1 MDRSLPAVRAEVRQ
15 GLGRSDC
22 GVGAGRR
29 FVARLASS
37 YGYCGWRPPPHN
49 GLGRLALPRRIDPEV
64 QRILYLHAGP
74 LGQPAWAVYVSFM
87 DPGNTPAEPKPHLLV
102 IDDDAELCAMLVE
115 YLTPEGF
122 VTSTAL
128 SGTEGLEVLGRVPVD
143 LVILDVMLPQ
153 RSGFEVLRRIRAV
166 SRVPVI
172 MLTARGEEVD
182 RVVGLELGADD
193 YLAKPFSPR
202 ELVARIRAVL
212 RRVPGEAAGHSGVIL
227 WGPLRLDLRAHRAH
241 AGEQDLEL
249 TSAELRILELL
260 VRADTRTVTRDELM
274 AQALGRR
281 LLPTDRSLDTHVS
294 NLRRKI
300 ARFTDLVSV
309 QSVRGA
315 GYALT
320 LPAARPASAA
330 PAD

>member
-1 MDRSLPAVRAEVRQ
+1 VE
-15 GLGRSDC
+15 
-22 GVGAGRR
+22 
-29 FVARLASS
+29 
-37 YGYCGWRPPPHN
+37 
-49 GLGRLALPRRIDPEV
+49 
-64 QRILYLHAGP
+64 
-74 LGQPAWAVYVSFM
+74 
-87 DPGNTPAEPKPHLLV
+87 PGNSPNESKPQLLI
-102 IDDDAELCAMLVE
+102 IDDDEELCAMLVE
-115 YLTPEGF
+115 YLGPEGF
-122 VTSTAL
+122 ITRAASTGYA
-128 SGTEGLEVLGRVPVD
+128 GLEELARSSVD

-153 RSGFEVLRRIRAV
+153 LSGFEVLRRIRAV

-193 YLAKPFSPR
+193 YLPKPFSPR
-202 ELVARIRAVL
+202 ELVARIRAVM
-212 RRVPGEAAGHSGVIL
+212 RRVPGEGAAAGSLIV
-227 WGPLRLDLRAHRAH
+227 WGPLRLDLRAHRAQ
-241 AGEQDLEL
+241 AGERDLEL

-274 AQALGRR
+274 EQALGRR

-300 ARFTDLVSV
+300 ARCTDRVNV

-320 LPAARPASAA
+320 LLA
-330 PAD
+330 PRAVSTAPSD

>member
-1 MDRSLPAVRAEVRQ
+1 MP
-15 GLGRSDC
+15 
-22 GVGAGRR
+22 
-29 FVARLASS
+29 
-37 YGYCGWRPPPHN
+37 
-49 GLGRLALPRRIDPEV
+49 
-64 QRILYLHAGP
+64 
-74 LGQPAWAVYVSFM
+74 
-87 DPGNTPAEPKPHLLV
+87 PGNPHYACIVSQVEPGTVLIEPKPRLLV
-102 IDDDAELCAMLVE
+102 IDDDHELCAMLVE
-115 YLTPEGF
+115 YLGPEGF
-122 VTSTAL
+122 VTSTAVT
-128 SGTEGLEVLGRVPVD
+128 GAAGLELLAHSRVD

-153 RSGFEVLRRIRAV
+153 LSGFEVLRRIRAV

-193 YLAKPFSPR
+193 YLPKPFSPR
-202 ELVARIRAVL
+202 ELVARIRAVM
-212 RRVPGEAAGHSGVIL
+212 RRVPGEGAAAGSLIV
-227 WGPLRLDLRAHRAH
+227 WGPLRLDLRAHRAQ
-241 AGEQDLEL
+241 AGERDLEL

-274 AQALGRR
+274 EQALGRR

-300 ARFTDLVSV
+300 ARCTDQVNV

-320 LPAARPASAA
+320 LLAPRVASTA
-330 PAD
+330 PSD